1 MVVVVMEIDY
11 YASKNSLEAEHHD
24 NGLGLVHASDGV
36 GLDEIPT
43 VVDKVVLADG
53 TVAHQTVE
61 MVAHQIA
68 PVGMMDD
75 MVALRMVFHAS
86 VDIHAVNKMAP
97 ILQRMV
103 EALHAM
109 KFAVIHVRIHNNV

>member
-1 MVVVVMEIDY
+1 MEIDY